1 MGRFRLR
8 CAHVCAAIMSLVSG
22 NAGAAVP
29 TLDAFFQG
37 AQIHSVSISPNGKL
51 LAMIVTADGKDFV
64 AVKDRTSATPAT
76 PVLAPN
82 ENDDFRPSWCQ
93 WGNDER
99 LLCSFRGRERDKY
112 LHKVFPVTR
121 LVAVNRDGSQ
131 QKKLLQN
138 PFQPSGQINDQ
149 HHRLDARRAAQR
161 AHREVQPA
169 DRAARAETR
178 HLQW

>member
-1 MGRFRLR
+1 MVLWLQRRSPVYAVILSSFALG
-8 CAHVCAAIMSLVSG
+8 AS
-22 NAGAAVP
+22 AAVP

-82 ENDDFRPSWCQ
+82 ENDDFRPAWCQ
-93 WGNDER
+93 WANDER
-99 LLCSFRGRERDKY
+99 LVCSFRGRERDKY
-112 LHKVFPVTR
+112 LNKVFPVTR
-121 LVAVNRDGSQ
+121 LVAVNHDGSQ

-138 PFQPSGQINDQ
+138 PFQPSGQIND
-149 HHRLDARRAAQR
+149 RIIDWTPEEPRSVLIEKFNPR
-161 AHREVQPA
+161 
-169 DRAARAETR
+169 
-178 HLQW
+178 